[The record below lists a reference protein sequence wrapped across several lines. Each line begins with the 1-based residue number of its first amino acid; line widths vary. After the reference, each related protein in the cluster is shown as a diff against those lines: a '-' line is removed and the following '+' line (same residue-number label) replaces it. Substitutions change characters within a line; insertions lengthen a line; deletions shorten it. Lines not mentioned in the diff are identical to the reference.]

1 MQGVEPKNYCSA
13 SGGGSICVCV
23 CVYAC
28 GFGRLKVTV
37 VALLRPAHLPQ
48 SVSNQSCSVKR
59 AAPVISE
66 CVSRRARA
74 HLALSCHFTC
84 ICIDRYIFSKE
95 VLVVQ
100 LLAARS
106 SIGCAGLTHYHCK
119 SNHVHVWIPALSFQL
134 MSCVCGTSKPTD

>member
-1 MQGVEPKNYCSA
+1 MQGVELKKYCSA
-13 SGGGSICVCV
+13 SSGGSICLCMCACVCV

-48 SVSNQSCSVKR
+48 SVSNQSCSVER

-74 HLALSCHFTC
+74 RLALSCHFTC
-84 ICIDRYIFSKE
+84 ICIDRYIFSKSTCD
-95 VLVVQ
+95 VPVQ
-100 LLAARS
+100 LLEAQS
-106 SIGCAGLTHYHCK
+106 SIGHADLTHYHSK
-119 SNHVHVWIPALSFQL
+119 SNDVHV
-134 MSCVCGTSKPTD
+134 